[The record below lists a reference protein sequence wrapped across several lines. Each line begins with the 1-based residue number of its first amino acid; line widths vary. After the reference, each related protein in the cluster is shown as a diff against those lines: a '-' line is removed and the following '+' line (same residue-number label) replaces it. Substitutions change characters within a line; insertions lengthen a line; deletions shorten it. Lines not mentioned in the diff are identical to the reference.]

1 MSGRKFSILR
11 PDSLS
16 EPKVLYLWRPA
27 LYPGVELSIRAH
39 FSRDILLQKLG
50 GGNPP
55 IQTLALQNTLGL
67 RILMVEEILD
77 EPRKVLASPPLG
89 LG

>member
-1 MSGRKFSILR
+1 
-11 PDSLS
+11 
-16 EPKVLYLWRPA
+16 
-27 LYPGVELSIRAH
+27 
-39 FSRDILLQKLG
+39 LLQKLG